1 MCGICFYNSSLVTSQ
16 TLSWSVFSGNLF
28 QMRAVSFTKRSVVR
42 EPTGDGVKPE
52 SVCTLESSLAAVSL
66 GRRWKWKFKK
76 SIGDLNTILRKYLRL
91 PLWKIMNSLDSASR
105 RPPHTVACPL
115 DFALQAGLQPNNLT
129 PEAPLWQRT
138 VLCHQVSSFC

>member
-1 MCGICFYNSSLVTSQ
+1 
-16 TLSWSVFSGNLF
+16 
-28 QMRAVSFTKRSVVR
+28 MRAVSFTKRRVVR

-66 GRRWKWKFKK
+66 GPPLKMEIQKVNRRLEYDFEKISATPIMENNEF
-76 SIGDLNTILRKYLRL
+76 IRQRL
-91 PLWKIMNSLDSASR
+91 APPASHR
-105 RPPHTVACPL
+105 GLPL